1 MNHSANTALVLLIG
15 CTVCNKLQGITAV
28 IWPCRQTSQR
38 VARKRATVWS
48 CFIFASLVIGFN
60 TRSHADLLSKQ
71 VSNEKDHV
79 ILILYVVCQ
88 LLEAA
93 HGVRA

>member
-1 MNHSANTALVLLIG
+1 MQADLSESGQEKGNSVELFFL
-15 CTVCNKLQGITAV
+15 
-28 IWPCRQTSQR
+28 
-38 VARKRATVWS
+38 
-48 CFIFASLVIGFN
+48 CFISDRPFN

-79 ILILYVVCQ
+79 IIILYVVCQ
-88 LLEAA
+88 LLQAA